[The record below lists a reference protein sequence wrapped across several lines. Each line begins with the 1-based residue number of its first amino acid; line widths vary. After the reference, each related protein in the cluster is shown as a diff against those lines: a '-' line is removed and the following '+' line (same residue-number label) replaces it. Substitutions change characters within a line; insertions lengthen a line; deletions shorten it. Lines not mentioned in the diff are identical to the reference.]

1 MNVGYLLI
9 GVVLLLVTVVD
20 VVWTTIWVEG
30 GAGPLTSP
38 FMAGTWGALR
48 RSSGDSSRILSL
60 AGPIILVGG
69 LAAWLV
75 LFWTGW
81 TLVFTASGHTLVDT
95 VDRGAVSWVDQ
106 LYFIGYTMFT
116 LGNGDF
122 APVDGVWQ
130 MVTVLVAGSGMLFV
144 TLSVTY
150 ILSVLDAVT
159 QKRAFAINVSGLGS
173 RGEEVVRTAWDGQS
187 FSSLDLQLNTFTSQL
202 DELTTNHKAYPILH
216 YFHSRDREQAP
227 VASVAVLDDALTLL
241 RFGVPEQHRP
251 GNAVLANARASVKS
265 YLETLRGRFIKP
277 ADRAPP
283 PPDLA
288 SVRDAGV
295 PTTDDREFEAAVD
308 DLGERRRAALGLVE
322 SDARRWPERDGE

>member
-1 MNVGYLLI
+1 MNVGVTLL
-9 GVVLLLVTVVD
+9 GVGLLVAAVVD
-20 VVWTTIWVEG
+20 IVWTTLWVEG

-38 FMAGTWGALR
+38 FMAGTWRTLR
-48 RSSGDSSRILSL
+48 AVAGDNSRILSF
-60 AGPIILVGG
+60 AGPLILVGG
-69 LAAWLV
+69 LAAWL
-75 LFWTGW
+75 LLLWTGW
-81 TLVFTASGHTLVDT
+81 TFVFIGSEHTLVDT

-122 APVDGVWQ
+122 APVDGLAQVA
-130 MVTVLVAGSGMLFV
+130 TVLVAGSGMLFV

-150 ILSVLDAVT
+150 VLSVLDAVT
-159 QKRAFAINVSGLGS
+159 QKRAFATNVSGLGS
-173 RGEEVVRTAWDGQS
+173 RGEEVVRTAWNGQS
-187 FSSLDLQLNTFTSQL
+187 FPSLDLQLNTFTSQL
-202 DELTTNHKAYPILH
+202 VELTLNHKAYPILH
-216 YFHSRDREQAP
+216 YFHSRDRSQAP
-227 VASVAVLDDALTLL
+227 VASVAVLDDALTIL

-265 YLETLRGRFIKP
+265 YLETLRGGFIKP

-295 PTTDDREFEAAVD
+295 PTTDEHEFEAAVD
-308 DLGERRRAALGLVE
+308 DLGERRRATLGLVR
-322 SDARRWPERDGE
+322 SDARPWRERDDE